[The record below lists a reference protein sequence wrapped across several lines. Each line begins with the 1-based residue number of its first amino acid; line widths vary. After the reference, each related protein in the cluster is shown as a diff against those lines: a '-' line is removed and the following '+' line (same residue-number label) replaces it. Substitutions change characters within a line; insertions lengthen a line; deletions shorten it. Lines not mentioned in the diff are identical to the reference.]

1 MAFGGIKSRYRSYS
15 FKRNWRKNNGHNQ
28 TSAGNIFNDKLV
40 SVGKYT
46 YGQLNVLTFDDKTKL
61 SIGNF
66 CSIGPNVWF
75 IPSADHSLNHIS
87 TYPYKVNVLGEA
99 LEGVAKGDIIVE
111 DDVWIGLGATILSGV
126 RIGQGAVIAAGAV
139 VSKDVPPY
147 AIVAGT
153 PAKPLKNRVSD
164 DIISFLLTLDYKA
177 LDENMIK
184 EHINDLYFDLDGLS
198 LSEIESKFSW
208 FPKKNID

>member
-1 MAFGGIKSRYRSYS
+1 MAFGGIKSRFSSYK

-153 PAKPLKNRVSD
+153 PAKTLKNRVSD
-164 DIISFLLTLDYKA
+164 DVISFLMTLDYKA
-177 LDENMIK
+177 LDESMIK

-198 LSEIESKFSW
+198 LSEIESKFGW
-208 FPKKNID
+208 FPKK

>member
-87 TYPYKVNVLGEA
+87 TYPYKVNVLGEV
-99 LEGVAKGDIIVE
+99 LEGVAKGDIVVE

-208 FPKKNID
+208 FPRK

>member
-1 MAFGGIKSRYRSYS
+1 MAFGGIKSRFRSYS
-15 FKRNWRKNNGHNQ
+15 FKRNWRKNNVHNQ

-99 LEGVAKGDIIVE
+99 LEGVAKGDIIVD

-126 RIGQGAVIAAGAV
+126 HIGQGAVIAAGAV
-139 VSKDVPPY
+139 VSKDVSPY
-147 AIVAGT
+147 SIVAGT
-153 PAKPLKNRVSD
+153 PAKSLKNRVSEEA
-164 DIISFLLTLDYKA
+164 ISFLLTLDYKA
-177 LDENMIK
+177 LDEDMIK
-184 EHINDLYFDLDGLS
+184 EHINDLYFDLDSLS

-208 FPKKNID
+208 FPKK

>member
-40 SVGKYT
+40 SAGKYT

-61 SIGNF
+61 NFGNF

-177 LDENMIK
+177 LDETMIK
-184 EHINDLYFDLDGLS
+184 EHINDLYFDLDGLG

-208 FPKKNID
+208 FPKK

>member
-28 TSAGNIFNDKLV
+28 TSAGNIFNDKIV

-208 FPKKNID
+208 FPKK

>member
-61 SIGNF
+61 NIGNF

-99 LEGVAKGDIIVE
+99 LEGVAKGDIIIE

-126 RIGQGAVIAAGAV
+126 HIGQGAVIAAGSV

-177 LDENMIK
+177 LDETLIK
-184 EHINDLYFDLDGLS
+184 EHINDLYFDLDGLD

-208 FPKKNID
+208 FPKK

>member
-40 SVGKYT
+40 SAGKYT

-61 SIGNF
+61 IIGNF

-99 LEGVAKGDIIVE
+99 LEGVAKGDIIIE

-126 RIGQGAVIAAGAV
+126 HIGQGAVIAAGSV

-177 LDENMIK
+177 LDETLIK
-184 EHINDLYFDLDGLS
+184 EHINDLYFDLDGLD

-208 FPKKNID
+208 FPKK

>member
-61 SIGNF
+61 NIGNF

-177 LDENMIK
+177 LDEKMIK

-208 FPKKNID
+208 FPRK

>member
-1 MAFGGIKSRYRSYS
+1 MAFGGIKSRFRSYK
-15 FKRNWRKNNGHNQ
+15 FKRNWRKNNAHNQ

-46 YGQLNVLTFDDKTKL
+46 YGQMNVLTFDDKTKL

-126 RIGQGAVIAAGAV
+126 HIGQGAVIAAGAV

-147 AIVAGT
+147 SIVAGT
-153 PAKPLKNRVSD
+153 PAKSLNYRVSED
-164 DIISFLLTLDYKA
+164 VISFLLTLDYKA
-177 LDENMIK
+177 LDEAMIK

-198 LSEIESKFSW
+198 LNEIESKFSW
-208 FPKKNID
+208 FPKK

>member
-1 MAFGGIKSRYRSYS
+1 MAFGGIKSRFSSYK

-99 LEGVAKGDIIVE
+99 LEGVTKGDIIVE

-139 VSKDVPPY
+139 VSKNVPPY

-153 PAKPLKNRVSD
+153 PAKTLKNRVSND
-164 DIISFLLTLDYKA
+164 VISFLMTLDYKA
-177 LDENMIK
+177 LDESMIK

-208 FPKKNID
+208 FPKK

>member
-1 MAFGGIKSRYRSYS
+1 MAFGGIKSRCRSYS

-40 SVGKYT
+40 SAGKYT

-61 SIGNF
+61 NIGNF

-126 RIGQGAVIAAGAV
+126 RIGQGAVIAAGSV

-177 LDENMIK
+177 LDETMIK
-184 EHINDLYFDLDGLS
+184 DHINDLYFDLDGLD

-208 FPKKNID
+208 FPKK

>member
-1 MAFGGIKSRYRSYS
+1 MAFGGIKSRFSSYK

-139 VSKDVPPY
+139 VSKNVPPY

-153 PAKPLKNRVSD
+153 PAKTLKNRVSD
-164 DIISFLLTLDYKA
+164 DVISFLMTLDYKA
-177 LDENMIK
+177 LDESMIK

-208 FPKKNID
+208 FPKK

>member
-1 MAFGGIKSRYRSYS
+1 MAFGGIKSRFSSYK

-153 PAKPLKNRVSD
+153 PAKTLKNRVSD
-164 DIISFLLTLDYKA
+164 DVISFLMTLDYKA
-177 LDENMIK
+177 LDESMIK

-208 FPKKNID
+208 FPKK

>member
-40 SVGKYT
+40 SVGKFT

-198 LSEIESKFSW
+198 LSDIESKFSW
-208 FPKKNID
+208 FPRK

>member
-1 MAFGGIKSRYRSYS
+1 MAFGGIKSRFRSYS
-15 FKRNWRKNNGHNQ
+15 FKRNWRKNNVHNQ

-99 LEGVAKGDIIVE
+99 LEGVAKGDIIVD

-126 RIGQGAVIAAGAV
+126 HIGQGAVIAAGAV

-147 AIVAGT
+147 SIVAGT
-153 PAKPLKNRVSD
+153 PAKSLKNRVSEEA
-164 DIISFLLTLDYKA
+164 ISFLLTLDYKA
-177 LDENMIK
+177 LDEAMIK
-184 EHINDLYFDLDGLS
+184 EHINDLYFDLDSLS

-208 FPKKNID
+208 FPKK

>member
-1 MAFGGIKSRYRSYS
+1 M
-15 FKRNWRKNNGHNQ
+15 
-28 TSAGNIFNDKLV
+28 
-40 SVGKYT
+40 
-46 YGQLNVLTFDDKTKL
+46 
-61 SIGNF
+61 
-66 CSIGPNVWF
+66 
-75 IPSADHSLNHIS
+75 
-87 TYPYKVNVLGEA
+87 
-99 LEGVAKGDIIVE
+99 
-111 DDVWIGLGATILSGV
+111 

-177 LDENMIK
+177 LDETLIK
-184 EHINDLYFDLDGLS
+184 EHINDLYFDLEGLD

-208 FPKKNID
+208 FPKK